1 MFGWGASHYTGWGK
15 WQIRAIFYFF
25 YIFNKNVLTNL
36 TFYDTIRMWLGGEIV
51 FEKDLV
57 LYNPQMVGEPLFIE
71 FKKNVFVGNKDQIIC
86 EITLEQAYKI
96 LEHSYWEYLEDKIY
110 IPADVIQYIE
120 RSKEEE
126 RAMWEQIN
134 KTEETVKEI
143 LEEKRRRGNKI
154 WSV

>member
-1 MFGWGASHYTGWGK
+1 MANKSH
-15 WQIRAIFYFF
+15 FLFF

-96 LEHSYWEYLEDKIY
+96 LEHSYGEYLEDKIY
-110 IPADVIQYIE
+110 IPADVIQYLE

-154 WSV
+154 

>member
-1 MFGWGASHYTGWGK
+1 M
-15 WQIRAIFYFF
+15 
-25 YIFNKNVLTNL
+25 
-36 TFYDTIRMWLGGEIV
+36 

-96 LEHSYWEYLEDKIY
+96 LEHSYGEYLEDKIY
-110 IPADVIQYIE
+110 IPADVIQYLE

-126 RAMWEQIN
+126 RVMWEQIN

-143 LEEKRRRGNKI
+143 LEEKRRRGKKI
-154 WSV
+154 